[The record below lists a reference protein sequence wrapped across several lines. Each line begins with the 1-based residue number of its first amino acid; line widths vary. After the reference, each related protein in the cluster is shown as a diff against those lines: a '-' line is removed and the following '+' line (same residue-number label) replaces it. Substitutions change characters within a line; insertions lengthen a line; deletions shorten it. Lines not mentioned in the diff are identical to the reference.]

1 MEGKIMK
8 KLMMVCFVALF
19 GLFIASAALAADEA
33 AIAAN
38 VDGVVEAINGG
49 KAPAEF
55 KPDEFDPYVYI
66 MEENGMLLVH
76 PKLQG
81 QSLGDEQYKPVYE
94 AIIQAT
100 PEGVWVDYDWAGG
113 PKKAY
118 VKKTQGG
125 LIVGSGYAK

>member
-1 MEGKIMK
+1 MK